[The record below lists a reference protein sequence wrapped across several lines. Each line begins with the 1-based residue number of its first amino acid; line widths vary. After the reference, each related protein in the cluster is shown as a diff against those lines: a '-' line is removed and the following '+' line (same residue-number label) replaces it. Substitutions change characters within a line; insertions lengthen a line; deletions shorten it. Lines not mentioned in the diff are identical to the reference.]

1 VSPCPRAEG
10 RVTTPNQVG
19 VLFRFP
25 YLPLTFTCIQQVG
38 GHYPDSCSL
47 STINARPV
55 PVPASF
61 ANPGWCY
68 RRRPGLPSLAGAGS
82 GQQALMAQYNP
93 ECQPPFLDVASKWT
107 AVGSYPDPSVIEG
120 MSWQQITSVL
130 RRAARTDCAPNN

>member
-1 VSPCPRAEG
+1 LQSVDHQRPAGPGARLIRQSRL
-10 RVTTPNQVG
+10 
-19 VLFRFP
+19 VL
-25 YLPLTFTCIQQVG
+25 
-38 GHYPDSCSL
+38 
-47 STINARPV
+47 
-55 PVPASF
+55 
-61 ANPGWCY
+61 

-130 RRAARTDCAPNN
+130 RRARANRLRTE